1 VATASPPPRVD
12 SRPAARHGDG
22 AAVVRWQES
31 LHDAEQTFDM
41 LREREKAWQA
51 ERASAMKR
59 ESRLAAEN
67 ASLRE
72 EAAAAAAAASAA
84 AAALSVAQS
93 QPAPA
98 PSLGRSMQTSPR
110 PSDEAERLAVADAE
124 VAALRGTVREL
135 EDSLAEQQAAS
146 ADVEAQA
153 GAALVQMR
161 SLHAEQQAREDEWE
175 ERLALA
181 AREME
186 AKDAR
191 VRQLTEDLA
200 AARAAVIAEQ
210 SRSPSA
216 HRSPP
221 GSPTPGAPAEG
232 QPGPSARIAELETE
246 LVVTKDVAVQ
256 QTMAAH
262 ALKCEV
268 DRLEEEIETSNELA
282 LEQVAKA
289 DAELVA
295 LRARVEQLEG
305 KT

>member
-12 SRPAARHGDG
+12 SRPAARHDDG

-93 QPAPA
+93 QSAPA

-175 ERLALA
+175 ERLASA

-221 GSPTPGAPAEG
+221 GSPAEG

-305 KT
+305 TT

>member
-1 VATASPPPRVD
+1 MATASPPPRVD

-51 ERASAMKR
+51 GRASAMKR

-72 EAAAAAAAASAA
+72 EAAV

-110 PSDEAERLAVADAE
+110 ASDEAERLAVADAE

-221 GSPTPGAPAEG
+221 GSPTGAPAEG

>member
-1 VATASPPPRVD
+1 
-12 SRPAARHGDG
+12 
-22 AAVVRWQES
+22 
-31 LHDAEQTFDM
+31 
-41 LREREKAWQA
+41 
-51 ERASAMKR
+51 
-59 ESRLAAEN
+59 
-67 ASLRE
+67 
-72 EAAAAAAAASAA
+72 
-84 AAALSVAQS
+84 
-93 QPAPA
+93 
-98 PSLGRSMQTSPR
+98 
-110 PSDEAERLAVADAE
+110 
-124 VAALRGTVREL
+124 
-135 EDSLAEQQAAS
+135 
-146 ADVEAQA
+146 
-153 GAALVQMR
+153 
-161 SLHAEQQAREDEWE
+161 
-175 ERLALA
+175 
-181 AREME
+181 ME
-186 AKDAR
+186 AKYEAR

-221 GSPTPGAPAEG
+221 GSPAEG

-268 DRLEEEIETSNELA
+268 ERLEEEIETSNELA

>member
-1 VATASPPPRVD
+1 
-12 SRPAARHGDG
+12 
-22 AAVVRWQES
+22 
-31 LHDAEQTFDM
+31 M
-41 LREREKAWQA
+41 
-51 ERASAMKR
+51 
-59 ESRLAAEN
+59 
-67 ASLRE
+67 
-72 EAAAAAAAASAA
+72 
-84 AAALSVAQS
+84 
-93 QPAPA
+93 
-98 PSLGRSMQTSPR
+98 
-110 PSDEAERLAVADAE
+110 
-124 VAALRGTVREL
+124 AALRGTVREL

>member
-1 VATASPPPRVD
+1 MATASPPPRVD

-67 ASLRE
+67 ASL
-72 EAAAAAAAASAA
+72 SV
-84 AAALSVAQS
+84 AALSVAQS

-221 GSPTPGAPAEG
+221 GSPTGAPAEG